1 MRGDGQAATNGER
14 RAAANGER
22 PVAMNPVAWVAR
34 GELDLAEWV
43 AYGRRIGVSGRSSGW
58 WIGDWLRYGNAR
70 FGERYSR
77 ASKTTGYD
85 PQTLMNMVYVASRY
99 GVERRRERLSWSHHA
114 ELAALDQEEQ
124 DRWLTL
130 AEQERWSL
138 SDLRVAC
145 RNSRGKRATQKA
157 ESKRSDSDGT
167 APKGYAC
174 PRCGYVSS

>member
-1 MRGDGQAATNGER
+1 
-14 RAAANGER
+14 
-22 PVAMNPVAWVAR
+22 MNTVAWIVQ
-34 GELDLAEWV
+34 GELGLADWV

-85 PQTLMNMVYVASRY
+85 PQTLMNMVYVASHY
-99 GVERRRERLSWSHHA
+99 GVERRREKLSWSHHA

-124 DRWLTL
+124 ERWLTV

-145 RNSRGKRATQKA
+145 RNSRGKRSA
-157 ESKRSDSDGT
+157 EKVESRRSDSHGAT
-167 APKGYAC
+167 PKGYAC

>member
-1 MRGDGQAATNGER
+1 MRRVGIDGKQESP
-14 RAAANGER
+14 ANGER
-22 PVAMNPVAWVAR
+22 QVAMNPVAWVVQ
-34 GELDLAEWV
+34 GELDLADWV

-99 GVERRRERLSWSHHA
+99 GVERRRENLSWSHHA

-124 DRWLTL
+124 ERWLTV

-138 SDLRVAC
+138 GDLRVAC
-145 RNSRGKRATQKA
+145 RNSRGKRGA
-157 ESKRSDSDGT
+157 EKVEDKRGDSHGT
-167 APKGYAC
+167 VPKGYAC
-174 PRCGYVSS
+174 PRCGYVST